1 MKKNFQPH
9 AIALALSLAF
19 PTLAMAQ
26 SNAELLKELQALKD
40 RVNQL
45 ESSLKA
51 KEAAKPADAEKQWG
65 MTPAQVQD
73 FNRVSLKTEA
83 LEDAIETQ
91 GFKGLKISGQM
102 DPTYMYNRAQNR
114 AGFQFLNSTA
124 DGGYNYD
131 NSYFGMA
138 MLDFQKEMEGGT
150 KWRLTLAPQRSAGAV
165 VDGKSIVHEAS
176 VSVPLTDLQTRFIAG
191 QIPDWSGYEYLPP
204 TQNKLITHNLLFD
217 FTLPTAYTG
226 AGLDITSGKW
236 IMKGMLAN
244 MNSTI
249 RADGDKSPVFAYRV
263 DYSKGEYSGFGFA
276 GVFGKAANFR
286 AFDDTQ
292 PDGVGV
298 NPVTLAPYATQ
309 STSLGLFEV
318 DAYFIRGDW
327 TFQGQL
333 SYGQQQNAAIT
344 ADPIT
349 GDLRDARWYGASAL
363 AAYKITP
370 RLEAI
375 LRADYINNTKNG
387 GGLLGYSFADDR
399 NGIGP
404 DPFGDQEVGA
414 NRTALAIGM
423 GYMFNA
429 NTTFKAEYRLDRA
442 SQAVFLYTSDGSYRK
457 SNQIFGA
464 SVVLSF

>member
-1 MKKNFQPH
+1 
-9 AIALALSLAF
+9 
-19 PTLAMAQ
+19 
-26 SNAELLKELQALKD
+26 
-40 RVNQL
+40 
-45 ESSLKA
+45 
-51 KEAAKPADAEKQWG
+51 
-65 MTPAQVQD
+65 
-73 FNRVSLKTEA
+73 
-83 LEDAIETQ
+83 
-91 GFKGLKISGQM
+91 
-102 DPTYMYNRAQNR
+102 MYNRAQNR
-114 AGFQFLNSTA
+114 AGFQFLNATS

-150 KWRLTLAPQRSAGAV
+150 KWRLTLAPQRGAGAV
-165 VDGKSIVHEAS
+165 ADGKSIVHEAS

-191 QIPDWSGYEYLPP
+191 QVPDWSGYEYLPP

-217 FTLPTAYTG
+217 FTLPTTYTG
-226 AGLDITSGKW
+226 AGMDVTSGQW
-236 IMKGMLAN
+236 NMKGMLAN

-249 RADGDKSPVFAYRV
+249 RSEGNKSPVFAYRV
-263 DYSKGEYSGFGFA
+263 DYAKGEYSGFGFA

-298 NPVTLAPYATQ
+298 NPVSFEAYNTRD
-309 STSLGLFEV
+309 TSLGLFEI
-318 DAYFIRGDW
+318 DTYFIRGDW

-344 ADPIT
+344 ADPLT
-349 GDLRDARWYGASAL
+349 GDLRDARWYGASGL

-375 LRADYINNTKNG
+375 MRADYVNNTKNG
-387 GGLLGYSFADDR
+387 GGLLGYSFADSR

-414 NRTALAIGM
+414 NRTALSIGM

-429 NTTFKAEYRLDRA
+429 NPTFKAEYRLDRA

-464 SVVLSF
+464 SMVLSF

>member
-1 MKKNFQPH
+1 MKSFQPSAI
-9 AIALALSLAF
+9 AIALALAF
-19 PTLAMAQ
+19 PSLAMAQ
-26 SNAELLKELQALKD
+26 SNAELLKELQSLKD

-45 ESSLKA
+45 ESALKA
-51 KEAAKPADAEKQWG
+51 KDAAKPADAEKQWG

-83 LEDAIETQ
+83 LEDANEVQ

-102 DPTYMYNRAQNR
+102 DPSYMYNRAQNR
-114 AGFQFLNSTA
+114 SGFQFLNSTA
-124 DGGYNYD
+124 DDGYNYD

-150 KWRLTLAPQRSAGAV
+150 KWRLTLAPQRGAGAV

-176 VSVPLTDLQTRFIAG
+176 VSVPLGDLQTRFIAG

-226 AGLDITSGKW
+226 AGMDITSGKW

-244 MNSTI
+244 MSSTMQSG
-249 RADGDKSPVFAYRV
+249 GDKSPVFAYRV

-292 PDGVGV
+292 PDGIGL
-298 NPVTLAPYATQ
+298 NPVTLEPYDTRN
-309 STSLGLFEV
+309 TSLGLFEI

-344 ADPIT
+344 ADPNT
-349 GDLRDARWYGASAL
+349 GEMRDSRWYGASAL

-375 LRADYINNTKNG
+375 ARADYLNNTKNG
-387 GGLLGYSFADDR
+387 GGLLGYTSADDR

-404 DPFGDQEVGA
+404 DPFGDQEIGA
-414 NRTALAIGM
+414 NRAALSLGM

-442 SQAVFLYTSDGSYRK
+442 SQPVFLYAEDGSYRN
-457 SNQIFGA
+457 SNHVFGA